1 MSEQETLHEKTT
13 RPVQPLLA
21 SLPPVVTALLYLA
34 AFTGLDG
41 LAYRPDINPALL
53 LLNAGLPYILVL
65 TFGKRYVPVVLLGP
79 LVSEL
84 VLDQSTLPRIVELTR
99 DLIHG
104 GWSVLILTMLLDR
117 RLKFDPALGSQRDL
131 LVLFGMALLHASG
144 VTMIDTLARGSVSA
158 AGGLAVDWR
167 YAFDHWVA
175 YLLGIVMMA
184 PLGIF
189 VLHRR
194 WHGLSPADWT
204 MHIGSILILFA
215 GLMVFQETQPFH
227 SFYIFS
233 LPLLWMAVRGGI
245 EAASIGLAITQAG
258 LIITARSLPDA
269 ELDVPSLQVRLLVL
283 TVMALVIG
291 ALVVERLRIERQL
304 RLHQEAMERM
314 ARIASMSQLTSSI
327 AHEINQPLMAAG
339 TYARNAARLLEGA
352 APETRPAYESAQK
365 AAEQIARAGEVVH
378 RLKALFKVGKTM
390 HRRVELGAIVARA
403 RELSLP
409 LLQAG
414 QVTCQLAAEAGPA
427 RIMGDPL
434 QLEQVFV
441 NLIQNAI
448 QAMGAGGQIEITI
461 GPSRDGRFDVVVADN
476 GPGLPQELID
486 GVPIPFFSTKD
497 TGIGVGLALTRT
509 IVEAHDGKLTLR
521 NGPQGAR
528 ITVSLP
534 SASKKG
540 P

>member
-1 MSEQETLHEKTT
+1 MNEQDALHEKTI

-21 SLPPVVTALLYLA
+21 SLPPVVTAALYFA
-34 AFTGLDG
+34 AFAGLNS
-41 LAYRPDINPALL
+41 LAYRQEINPALL

-65 TFGKRYVPVVLLGP
+65 TFGKRYLPVVLLGP
-79 LVSEL
+79 LISEL
-84 VLDQSTLPRIVELTR
+84 LLDQSNLLRAVEWTR

-104 GWSVLILTMLLDR
+104 GWSVLILIMLLDR
-117 RLKFDPALGSQRDL
+117 RLRFHPALGSQRDL
-131 LVLFGMALLHASG
+131 LVLFGMAVLHASG
-144 VTMIDTLARGSVSA
+144 VTMIDTLARGTM
-158 AGGLAVDWR
+158 AGPGNLWIDWR
-167 YAFDHWVA
+167 FAFDHWVA

-189 VLHRR
+189 ILHRR
-194 WHGLSPADWT
+194 WHGLSPADWGL
-204 MHIGSILILFA
+204 HIASILLLFA
-215 GLMVFQETQPFH
+215 GLMVFQETRPFH

-245 EAASIGLAITQAG
+245 EAASIGLAMTQIG
-258 LIITARSLPDA
+258 LILTARWLPDA

-352 APETRPAYESAQK
+352 APETRPAYDSAQK

-390 HRRVELGAIVARA
+390 HRRIELGAIVARA
-403 RELSLP
+403 RELCLP
-409 LLQAG
+409 LLQEA
-414 QVTCQLAAEAGPA
+414 QVTCQLAAGSGPA

-448 QAMGAGGQIEITI
+448 QAMEQGGQIEITI

-497 TGIGVGLALTRT
+497 AGIGVGLALTRT

-534 SASKKG
+534 PASKKG